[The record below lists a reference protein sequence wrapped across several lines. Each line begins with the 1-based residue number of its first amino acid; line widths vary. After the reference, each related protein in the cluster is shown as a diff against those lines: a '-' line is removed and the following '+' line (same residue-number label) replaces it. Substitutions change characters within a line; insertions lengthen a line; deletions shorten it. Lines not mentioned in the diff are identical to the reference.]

1 VPATRELLFGKIA
14 IAQGYCT
21 QDQLDGILKLQL
33 QMQSPHRPA
42 PRLGELLVEKGVLSA
57 EQLET
62 VLNIQRQNQD
72 ASGPLARRRKE
83 EVLFGRLAV
92 REGLA
97 TDAQVEE
104 CLKIREGRG
113 EVRTLGEIMVDKG
126 FLTPEQ
132 VKSLLSRQLK
142 RIMSCP
148 ACTLSFTVLSVSEG
162 RTIDC
167 PRCKGPL
174 REGKPTDST
183 RTDAEFST
191 QVIRTVKAGL
201 PVKPPPRPDPRATA
215 RRVQAKCM
223 ICDHAFEGPVGPD
236 GRVACPQCHTTFAPR

>member
-21 QDQLDGILKLQL
+21 QDQLDEILKLQL

-57 EQLET
+57 EQLQT
-62 VLNIQRQNQD
+62 VLQIQKQNHD
-72 ASGPLARRRKE
+72 AADPLAKKIKE
-83 EVLFGRLAV
+83 ETLFGRLAV
-92 REGLA
+92 KEGLA

-104 CLKIREGRG
+104 CLRLRQARG
-113 EVRTLGEIMVDKG
+113 EIRTLGEIMVERRY
-126 FLTPEQ
+126 LTAEQ

-148 ACTLSFTVLSVSEG
+148 ACKLSFTVTTLSEG
-162 RTIDC
+162 KPVEC

-174 REGKPTDST
+174 RDGKPTDST

-191 QVIRTVKAGL
+191 QVIKTVKAGI
-201 PVKPPPRPDPRATA
+201 PAPPPPRPAPRDSA
-215 RRVQAKCM
+215 RLVQAKCM
-223 ICDHAFEGPVGPD
+223 ICDHAFNAPVGPD